1 MQLFQINQSKESSKN
16 TINAHT
22 TSGRLHQRSITSSV
36 HYNRIYSILR
46 SNILFVTA
54 VPCCR
59 ERGLL
64 AEGAKFLVSS
74 LEVDL
79 ALLEAA
85 DTGRDLRSFYFF
97 PLLRP
102 GHPDTAELA
111 TRRGCGDQCRCR
123 LRDPRL

>member
-1 MQLFQINQSKESSKN
+1 M
-16 TINAHT
+16 
-22 TSGRLHQRSITSSV
+22 
-36 HYNRIYSILR
+36 
-46 SNILFVTA
+46 
-54 VPCCR
+54 PCCR

-64 AEGAKFLVSS
+64 AEGAKFLVAS

-79 ALLEAA
+79 ARLEAA
-85 DTGRDLRSFYFF
+85 DTDRDLRSFYFF

-123 LRDPRL
+123 LVLEKVPSEGS

>member
-1 MQLFQINQSKESSKN
+1 M
-16 TINAHT
+16 
-22 TSGRLHQRSITSSV
+22 
-36 HYNRIYSILR
+36 
-46 SNILFVTA
+46 
-54 VPCCR
+54 PCCR

-64 AEGAKFLVSS
+64 AEGAKFLVAS

-79 ALLEAA
+79 ARLEAA
-85 DTGRDLRSFYFF
+85 DTDRDLRSFYFF

-123 LRDPRL
+123 LRDPQALDNDHVSSHQLLCPLTPLPIVSGW

>member
-1 MQLFQINQSKESSKN
+1 M
-16 TINAHT
+16 
-22 TSGRLHQRSITSSV
+22 V
-36 HYNRIYSILR
+36 HYIIGPLQPHLLYIKIQHWS
-46 SNILFVTA
+46 FVTA

>member
-1 MQLFQINQSKESSKN
+1 MYLPVTCQLPALQV
-16 TINAHT
+16 
-22 TSGRLHQRSITSSV
+22 TSASGPLPLH
-36 HYNRIYSILR
+36 YSIFS
-46 SNILFVTA
+46 SNISFVTA

-102 GHPDTAELA
+102 GNPDTAQLA